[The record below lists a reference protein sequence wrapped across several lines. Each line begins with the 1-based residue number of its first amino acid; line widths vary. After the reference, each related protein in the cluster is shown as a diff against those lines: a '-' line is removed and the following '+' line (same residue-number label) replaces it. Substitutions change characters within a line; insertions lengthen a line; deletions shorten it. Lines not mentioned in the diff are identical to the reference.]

1 MKISIRERYATVPN
15 ELLNNPDISLK
26 AKGLFAYLQS
36 KPDNWSFSIDRM
48 ASQLKENR
56 DAIRGAIKELEEH
69 GYLIRK
75 RRRENGK
82 WNGVDYLLTAFPS
95 SENPTAVFPPSVNS
109 SDISNKDISKK
120 EYSNKEKIYTQKLP
134 QEKSLS
140 QKEILS
146 LIGKKEKEKSPP
158 ISADPPKKKE
168 KPFELVQRFAKLR
181 GIFPDKGWRNK
192 ELRFAKLLLKNYTI
206 DEVIDMVEWRIQ
218 EKFWDD
224 KLLSLSTVYK
234 FYQEWKS
241 EREKQETAEGFH
253 TPFGKINI

>member
-82 WNGVDYLLTAFPS
+82 WNGR
-95 SENPTAVFPPSVNS
+95 
-109 SDISNKDISKK
+109 SNKRTQRNRGYTPSKQ
-120 EYSNKEKIYTQKLP
+120 N
-134 QEKSLS
+134 
-140 QKEILS
+140 
-146 LIGKKEKEKSPP
+146 
-158 ISADPPKKKE
+158 
-168 KPFELVQRFAKLR
+168 LV
-181 GIFPDKGWRNK
+181 
-192 ELRFAKLLLKNYTI
+192 
-206 DEVIDMVEWRIQ
+206 
-218 EKFWDD
+218 
-224 KLLSLSTVYK
+224 
-234 FYQEWKS
+234 
-241 EREKQETAEGFH
+241 
-253 TPFGKINI
+253 